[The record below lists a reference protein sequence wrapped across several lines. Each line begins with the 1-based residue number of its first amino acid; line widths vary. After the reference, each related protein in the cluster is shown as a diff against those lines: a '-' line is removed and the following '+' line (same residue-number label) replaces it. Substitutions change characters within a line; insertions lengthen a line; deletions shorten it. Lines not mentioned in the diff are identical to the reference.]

1 MELTDFIF
9 HAQRSCPNALVT
21 IEIDP
26 IKSTVKIQWCWND
39 GQGEQQFERA
49 ILFKELNYDEAITI
63 FLSRCK
69 IAIDALRDQ

>member
-1 MELTDFIF
+1 MELTDFIL
-9 HAQRSCPNALVT
+9 HAQQSCPNALVT

-26 IKSTVKIQWCWND
+26 IKNTVKIQWRWD
-39 GQGEQQFERA
+39 GESGEQLFERA

-69 IAIDALRDQ
+69 MAMDALCD